1 MFAVNCVNR
10 LIAAGSE
17 TRFPARKKHVT
28 APICKDRGRAGG
40 AGAAASAAKTR
51 RRGPG
56 RTVPSWVQHLKPAFS
71 LRPLSRGCSE
81 DAGSLNG
88 NQGRGGCSPR
98 AWVFIQVGDLLVKSA
113 LRFQRPIPPK
123 SLWGSTSS
131 RFFRDPAEDGA
142 GPGIG
147 GVPVPR
153 RARRAPR
160 LPRTWLSRGC
170 TSFRLPRSAAVVVV
184 AMATGRGFIFN
195 RGRRLERC
203 LHRFRL
209 SSASRG

>member
-147 GVPVPR
+147 GSLSHAGRAVPR
-153 RARRAPR
+153 VSPE
-160 LPRTWLSRGC
+160 RGC
-170 TSFRLPRSAAVVVV
+170 RAAAQVFASLARPLLLWSPWRRV
-184 AMATGRGFIFN
+184 AVLFLIEAGD
-195 RGRRLERC
+195 
-203 LHRFRL
+203 
-209 SSASRG
+209 